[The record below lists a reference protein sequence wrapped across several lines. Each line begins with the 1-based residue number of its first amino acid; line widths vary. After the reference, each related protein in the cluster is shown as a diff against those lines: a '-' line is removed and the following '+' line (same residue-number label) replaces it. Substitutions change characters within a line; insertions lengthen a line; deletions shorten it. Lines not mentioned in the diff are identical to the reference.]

1 MIGDLIKGE
10 IWTETRAR
18 GEHRVKMKAE
28 IHQGDASKKHQRLPT
43 KPQKLGTGGGG
54 GAGTDAPSQPQ
65 KESTCHHLDLGLPA
79 SRGENN
85 TFLLLNHSICG
96 LLLQQN

>member
-54 GAGTDAPSQPQ
+54 GSWDRCSFAASEGINLPSP
-65 KESTCHHLDLGLPA
+65 
-79 SRGENN
+79 
-85 TFLLLNHSICG
+85 
-96 LLLQQN
+96 

>member
-10 IWTETRAR
+10 IWTETRAQ
-18 GEHRVKMKAE
+18 GEHHVKMKAE

-54 GAGTDAPSQPQ
+54 ELGQMLLRSLRRNQPAI
-65 KESTCHHLDLGLPA
+65 TLILDFLPPEGRIIPF
-79 SRGENN
+79 S
-85 TFLLLNHSICG
+85 C
-96 LLLQQN
+96 